1 MADRRQINRLLGF
14 FGLAL
19 LLAALWAPVPSAVS
33 WVLLGMY
40 AAVVFIWTET
50 WSDLKKAKN
59 WFRRHVGRSRS
70 V

>member
-1 MADRRQINRLLGF
+1 MADRRQINRLLSFVGF
-14 FGLAL
+14 AV

-40 AAVVFIWTET
+40 AVIGFIWTEA

-59 WFRRHVGRSRS
+59 WFRRRVGRSRS
-70 V
+70 I